1 METFRNTIAP
11 VLTIR
16 HVAQA
21 VAFYER
27 AFETKRSTA
36 VPTRTAGSSE
46 MAIDGARFWVADE
59 TPEASNLS
67 PQALNGTMVR
77 INLLVADPDQL
88 SERAIAVGHGPGDRP
103 PLSPR
108 ALGIYR
114 IEAPH
119 LQVRN
124 GVERLGL
131 SEATHVDFDEPS
143 FSSSRTSVSA
153 S

>member
-46 MAIDGARFWVADE
+46 MAIDGARF
-59 TPEASNLS
+59 
-67 PQALNGTMVR
+67 
-77 INLLVADPDQL
+77 
-88 SERAIAVGHGPGDRP
+88 
-103 PLSPR
+103 
-108 ALGIYR
+108 
-114 IEAPH
+114 
-119 LQVRN
+119 
-124 GVERLGL
+124 
-131 SEATHVDFDEPS
+131 
-143 FSSSRTSVSA
+143 
-153 S
+153 